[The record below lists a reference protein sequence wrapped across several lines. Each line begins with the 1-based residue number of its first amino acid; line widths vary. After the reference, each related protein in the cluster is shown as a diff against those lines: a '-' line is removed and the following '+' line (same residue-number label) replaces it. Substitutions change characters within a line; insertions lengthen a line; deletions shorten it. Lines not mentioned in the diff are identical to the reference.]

1 MALSPAASAT
11 LAKWHAMLGSR
22 DLTPLAGLVAPHAV
36 FRSPMRHTPYEGGM
50 MVVVILNAVF
60 TVFEDFQYARV
71 FEAGSNDVVLEF
83 SARVGDKQLK
93 GIDMIKFDDEGKI
106 VDFEVMIRPASAL
119 MALGE
124 VMGRK
129 LAAASSNGGQ

>member
-22 DLTPLAGLVAPHAV
+22 DLTPLTALVAPQAV
-36 FRSPMRHTPYEGGM
+36 LRSPMRHTPYEGGM

-60 TVFEDFQYARV
+60 TVFEDFEYARV

-129 LAAASSNGGQ
+129 LAATSGNGAQ